1 MSTITSASLLGNKV
15 TNYETQL
22 SKANGKG
29 GAEMGKQ
36 DFLLYSPRN

>member
-29 GAEMGKQ
+29 GLKWANKT
-36 DFLLYSPRN
+36 S